1 MTDRVLIARIGAPH
15 GVRGEVRLFVFG
27 QDPDALFDY
36 TLTDATAARTF
47 TIASLRAAKDHFVA
61 RLKGVDD
68 RNAAEKL
75 TNTDLFVPR
84 AALPPAEDEDT
95 FYHADLIGL
104 RAEAPDGTHLGTVTA
119 LFNFGAGDILE
130 YAPTGG
136 GKTQLVPFTRAAVP
150 VVEVAAGRVVIDMPA
165 EIEGEPQGGAR
176 EDADGEAD
184 EA

>member
-27 QDPDALFDY
+27 EDPEALFDY
-36 TLTDATAARTF
+36 PLTDETGIRSF
-47 TIASLRAAKDHFVA
+47 TIASMRAAKDHFVA

-95 FYHADLIGL
+95 FYQADLIGL
-104 RAEAPDGTHLGTVTA
+104 RAEAPDGTVLGTVTA
-119 LFNFGAGDILE
+119 LFDFGAGDILE
-130 YAPTGG
+130 YAPAEGG
-136 GKTQLVPFTRAAVP
+136 RTRLVPFTRAAVP
-150 VVEVAAGRVVIDMPA
+150 VVEVAAGRVVIDLPA
-165 EIEGEPQGGAR
+165 EIEGEPQGGA
-176 EDADGEAD
+176 EGQSPD